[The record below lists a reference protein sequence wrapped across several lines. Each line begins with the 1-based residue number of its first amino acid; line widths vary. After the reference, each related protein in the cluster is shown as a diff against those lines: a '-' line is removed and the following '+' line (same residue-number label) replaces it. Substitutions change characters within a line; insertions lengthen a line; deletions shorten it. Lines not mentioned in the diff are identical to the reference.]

1 MDWRGE
7 TLIRTARAE
16 TRPRPVKA
24 RYANWVGDAPYLAAH
39 ADGMTAIE
47 AARHIGVSRAAI
59 NGAEARLGIRFGR
72 DKPGRKA

>member
-7 TLIRTARAE
+7 DLIRTTRTEA
-16 TRPRPVKA
+16 RPRPVKA
-24 RYANWVGDAPYLAAH
+24 RYANRVGDASYLAAH

-59 NGAEARLGIRFGR
+59 NGAEARLGIRVGR
-72 DKPGRKA
+72 DSPGRK